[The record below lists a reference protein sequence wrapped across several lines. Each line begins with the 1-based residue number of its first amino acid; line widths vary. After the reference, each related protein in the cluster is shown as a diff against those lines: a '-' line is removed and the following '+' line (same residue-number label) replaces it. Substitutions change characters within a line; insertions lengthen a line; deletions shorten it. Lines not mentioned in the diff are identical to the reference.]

1 MGKEVDKSLQE
12 FGHAAATEGASMES
26 LEKELY
32 EKLIEKEENKEKY
45 MQELKKRSEQSKEA
59 EKAKVE

>member
-1 MGKEVDKSLQE
+1 
-12 FGHAAATEGASMES
+12 MES

-45 MQELKKRSEQSKEA
+45 MQELKKRSE
-59 EKAKVE
+59 

>member
-45 MQELKKRSEQSKEA
+45 MQELRKRNE
-59 EKAKVE
+59 